1 MTTAADGQRTTGSG
15 SQHVEEIP
23 AVGDGSPPD
32 LDALLL
38 RTARG
43 DQRAFSDFYDLTASR
58 VLGHVRRLLI
68 DAAQSEEV
76 AQEIFL
82 EAWQSAGRFD
92 PNRGRALTWIL
103 TMAHRRAVDRIRASQ
118 SAHDRDTAV
127 GIRDLPT
134 DFDVVSETVEVRVEY
149 ERVEVAM
156 ARLSEPQRQALFLAY
171 YRGLTQSEI
180 ADELGI
186 PLGTAKTRL
195 RDAMIR
201 LRDELGVTR

>member
-1 MTTAADGQRTTGSG
+1 VDDTS
-15 SQHVEEIP
+15 
-23 AVGDGSPPD
+23 AVGDGPPAD

-38 RTARG
+38 RIASG
-43 DQRAFSDFYDLTASR
+43 DQQAFSAFYDRTASR
-58 VLGHVRRLLI
+58 VLGLVRRLLI

-76 AQEIFL
+76 VQEVFL
-82 EAWQSAGRFD
+82 EAWQSASRFD

-118 SAHDRDTAV
+118 AAHDRDTAI

-134 DFDVVSETVEVRVEY
+134 DFDVVAETVEVRVEH

-156 ARLSEPQRQALFLAY
+156 ARLSEAQRQAIALAY
-171 YRGLTQSEI
+171 YGGLSQSEV
-180 ADELGI
+180 AAELGI

>member
-1 MTTAADGQRTTGSG
+1 VDDAPAA
-15 SQHVEEIP
+15 E
-23 AVGDGSPPD
+23 
-32 LDALLL
+32 LDSLLL
-38 RTARG
+38 RVAQG
-43 DQRAFSDFYDLTASR
+43 DQRAFSDFYDRTAAR
-58 VLGHVRRLLI
+58 ALGLIRRLLV

-76 AQEIFL
+76 AQEVFL
-82 EAWQSAGRFD
+82 EAWQSAARFD
-92 PNRGRALTWIL
+92 PNKGRALTWLL

-118 SAHDRDTAV
+118 ASHDRDIAV

-134 DFDVVSETVEVRVEY
+134 AFDVVAETVEVRVEH

-156 ARLSEPQRQALFLAY
+156 ARLSEAQRQPVTLAY
-171 YRGLTQSEI
+171 YGGRSQSEL
-180 ADELGI
+180 AAELGI